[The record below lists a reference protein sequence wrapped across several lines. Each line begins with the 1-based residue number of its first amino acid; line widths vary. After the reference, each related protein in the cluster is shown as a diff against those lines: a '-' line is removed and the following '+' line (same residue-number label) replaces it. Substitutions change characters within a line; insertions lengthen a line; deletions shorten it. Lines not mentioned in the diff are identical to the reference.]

1 MKMQILMKRMRIL
14 RVIHEMRGSDFVIP
28 FTSGRAHLYM
38 GGAHIIPL
46 RFATLVRSPRG
57 VACLR
62 STPVVAKQMS
72 TGHLATLHPSPMR
85 TALLRRGR
93 SYADSTKG
101 LCPLDT
107 HPK

>member
-46 RFATLVRSPRG
+46 RFATLVHSYAEG
-57 VACLR
+57 GLMQTAQ
-62 STPVVAKQMS
+62 K
-72 TGHLATLHPSPMR
+72 GF
-85 TALLRRGR
+85 ALLTPTRN
-93 SYADSTKG
+93 K
-101 LCPLDT
+101 
-107 HPK
+107 

>member
-46 RFATLVRSPRG
+46 RFATLVHSPRG
-57 VACLR
+57 VAL
-62 STPVVAKQMS
+62 P
-72 TGHLATLHPSPMR
+72 LHPSPMR